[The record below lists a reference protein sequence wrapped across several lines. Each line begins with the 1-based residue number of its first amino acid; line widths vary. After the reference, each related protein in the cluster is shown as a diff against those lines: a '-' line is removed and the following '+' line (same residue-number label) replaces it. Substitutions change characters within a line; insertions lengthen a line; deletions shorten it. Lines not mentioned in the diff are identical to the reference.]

1 MIVWIAGLVAGF
13 GYGGVFALMFA
24 ETAILVI
31 PAELIM
37 PLAGFAAGRGEF
49 ALVGVII
56 AGVAGSTLGSIPWY
70 YAGTRIGLLRTRALA
85 QRYSRWLTIHP
96 DSIDRF
102 IFWLDRWGGIAVMAG
117 RVIPGVRTVA
127 SLVAGIVHLPI
138 LSFVGFSAVGAT
150 IWVGGLA
157 LAGYELGA
165 NYVEVAGWLE
175 PITKLA
181 VLLIVLGYAYRVI
194 RQFAVKGDRPSR

>member
-1 MIVWIAGLVAGF
+1 MIVWIASLVAGF
-13 GYGGVFALMFA
+13 GYGGVFFLMFA
-24 ETAILVI
+24 ETAILVV

-37 PLAGFAAGRGEF
+37 PLAGFAAGRGQLT
-49 ALVGVII
+49 LVGII
-56 AGVAGSTLGSIPWY
+56 LAGVAGSTLGSIPWY
-70 YAGTRIGLLRTRALA
+70 YAGIRVGLPRARALA
-85 QRYSRWLTIHP
+85 QRYSRWLTLHP

-102 IFWLDRWGGIAVMAG
+102 VGWLDRWGGIAVMAG

-127 SLVAGIVHLPI
+127 SLVAGIVRLPI
-138 LSFVGFSAVGAT
+138 PSFIGFSALGAT

-165 NYVEVAGWLE
+165 NYTDVAGWLE
-175 PITKLA
+175 PASKLL

-194 RQFAVKGDRPSR
+194 RQLTLKGDPPSR